1 MIEVYT
7 DAASRGNP
15 GESGIGIIIKIGREY
30 ERHSYFIGEW
40 TNHEAEFHA
49 VIKALEICVEK
60 FPDDVLSFRTDSK
73 VVVDTIENNHTK
85 NEKFLPLLKRI
96 RQLSSCFPLFF
107 IKWIPDKEN
116 KQADRLAKEAIWS
129 KND

>member
-15 GESGIGIIIKIGREY
+15 GDSGIGIIIKSGKEY
-30 ERHSYFIGEW
+30 ERYSYFIGEW
-40 TNHEAEFHA
+40 ANHEAEFHA
-49 VIKALEICVEK
+49 VIKALEICAEK

-73 VVVDTIENNHTK
+73 VVVDTIEKNHTK
-85 NEKFLPLLKRI
+85 NEKFLPLLERI

-107 IKWIPDKEN
+107 IKWIPDREN
-116 KQADRLAKEAIWS
+116 KQADRLAKEAIWN

>member
-15 GESGIGIIIKIGREY
+15 GDSGIGIIIKSGKEY
-30 ERHSYFIGEW
+30 ERYSYFIGEW
-40 TNHEAEFHA
+40 ANHEAEFHA
-49 VIKALEICVEK
+49 VIKALEICAEK

-73 VVVDTIENNHTK
+73 VVVDTIEKNHTK
-85 NEKFLPLLKRI
+85 NEKFLPLLERI
-96 RQLSSCFPLFF
+96 HQLSSCFPLFF
-107 IKWIPDKEN
+107 IKWIPDREN
-116 KQADRLAKEAIWS
+116 KQADRLAKEAIWN